1 MTLEGA
7 LQPDQQPH
15 LWDLHVSLYEE
26 VFEPVTLGLS
36 LKAIEA
42 LDLKPGATVLD
53 SGAGAGGTALELA
66 RRGAQV
72 SAIDASAGMVARILE
87 RASAEGL
94 RLEALVMDGQ
104 RLTFADA
111 VFDAALSVFGVIL
124 YPDAEAGVAEMRRAV
139 KPGGRVAL
147 VTWTEPEAYELAS
160 ELRAAAVSI
169 LGELPRGT
177 LPAQLRFTGR
187 DRFQALFEAAGLV
200 AIEIET
206 VPASLTAPSAQWLAE
221 RVAFAPG
228 MAAMLAGF
236 GERMPKVLE
245 SLRARLEMR
254 FGNGPVG
261 LQAKAF
267 IGVAQKPV

>member
-26 VFEPVTLGLS
+26 VFEPVTLGLT

-42 LDLKPGATVLD
+42 LGLKPGATVLD
-53 SGAGAGGTALELA
+53 SGAGAGGAALELA
-66 RRGAQV
+66 RRGTQV

-87 RASAEGL
+87 RAAAEGL

-104 RLTFADA
+104 QLAFADA
-111 VFDAALSVFGVIL
+111 SFDAALSVFGVIL
-124 YPDAEAGVAEMRRAV
+124 YPDAEAGVAEMRRVV
-139 KPGGRVAL
+139 KPGGHVAL
-147 VTWTEPEAYELAS
+147 VTWTEPETYELAS
-160 ELRAAAVSI
+160 ELRAAAASV
-169 LGELPRGT
+169 LGDLPRGT

-236 GERMPKVLE
+236 DLRKSEVLAAF
-245 SLRARLEMR
+245 RARLETR
-254 FGNGPVG
+254 FGKGPVE

-267 IGVAQKPV
+267 IGVARKPV